1 MNVLLLGGHGKIA
14 LHLTPLLLARSWNV
28 TSVIRNPAHEA
39 EIQALAN
46 SATAKGNGKL
56 NVLVSSLDD
65 VKTHDDAAKIIKAVD
80 PDYVVW
86 SAGAGGKGGPSRTIA
101 VDEVAA
107 KAFIS
112 ASYAH
117 PRVTKFLLV
126 SWIGSRRNRPSW
138 FTDADWAH
146 SRNTFDNVLPT
157 YAKAKLEADEYLTA
171 HAAARAKQV
180 SAGGGKVNVLDA
192 ICLRPGQLSDES
204 ATGKVKLGK
213 TASEGKISREDVAR
227 VADALLVKEGAR
239 GWFDLLGGEE
249 KIEDAVER
257 VVKEGSDDVE
267 GEDVGAMVKQFGLDA

>member
-39 EIQALAN
+39 EIKALAN
-46 SATAKGNGKL
+46 SDKAKGKL

-65 VKTHDDAAKIIKAVD
+65 VKTQSDADKIIKEAD

-86 SAGAGGKGGPSRTIA
+86 SAGAGGKGGPTRTIA

-117 PRVTKFLLV
+117 PRVSKFLLV
-126 SWIGSRRNRPSW
+126 SWIGSRRTKPSW

-157 YAKAKLEADEYLTA
+157 YAKAKLEADEFLTA
-171 HAAARAKQV
+171 HAAARAKATA
-180 SAGGGKVNVLDA
+180 SGKAGVLDA
-192 ICLRPGQLSDES
+192 ICLRPGQLSDEP
-204 ATGKVKLGK
+204 ATGKVKLGRTK
-213 TASEGKISREDVAR
+213 SEGKVSREDVAR
-227 VADALLVKEGAR
+227 VADKLLAKEGAK
-239 GWFDLLGGEE
+239 GWLDLLGGEE
-249 KIEDAVER
+249 KIDDAVER
-257 VVKEGSDDVE
+257 VVRDKVDDVE
-267 GEDVGAMVKQFGLDA
+267 GEDVGAMVKRFGLDA